1 MEILI
6 DDSWIGSGGIGRFSV
21 EVKKRIIFSK
31 AFKIPG
37 SPSSALATLKLPWF
51 MSKETVTFLPGYIPP
66 IFSLGKYVLTIHD
79 LNHIDRPENSSLLK
93 KIFYYLVVKRGCKKA
108 YKILTVSEFSRQ
120 RVVRWADVA
129 PDKVINVGNGVCERF
144 NANVEPYNIDAAYFL
159 CVGNRKAHKNEA
171 RVIEAF
177 ASAELDEGVKLVF
190 NGEADPFLEKLVKK
204 HNLTSRVDFI
214 GKVPEESLPSL
225 YKGAKGLL
233 FPSLYEGFGLPVLEA
248 MACGTPVITSNVT
261 SLPEVAGN
269 AAILINPTD
278 TNELIEAIERLEN
291 NPDLRNELVAK
302 GYERVSLFTWEKTAQ
317 KVQEVLD
324 SARNA

>member
-1 MEILI
+1 MEIIL
-6 DDSWIGSGGIGRFSV
+6 DGSWLGSGGIGRFYS
-21 EVKKRIIFSK
+21 EVKKRLSFGKEIKLSGNP
-31 AFKIPG
+31 A
-37 SPSSALATLKLPWF
+37 SALVTLKLPWF
-51 MSKETVTFLPGYIPP
+51 IPRGTVVLLPGYIPP

-93 KIFYYLVVKRGCKKA
+93 KAFYYSIVKRGCKKA

-120 RVVRWADVA
+120 RVVNWAGVA
-129 PDKVINVGNGVCERF
+129 ADKVINVGNGVADSF
-144 NANVEPYNIDAAYFL
+144 NPNVESYDLGAPYFL

-177 ASAELDEGVKLVF
+177 ASAELDDGVKLVF
-190 NGEADPFLEKLVKK
+190 TGAAEPFLEILIRE
-204 HNLTSRVDFI
+204 HGLTSRVEFM
-214 GKVPEESLPSL
+214 GNVSEETLPSL
-225 YKGAKGLL
+225 YKGARGLL

-278 TNELIEAIERLEN
+278 TDELRSAIERLEN
-291 NPDLRNELVAK
+291 DTQLRNVLVAK
-302 GYERVSLFTWEKTAQ
+302 GYERVRLFTWEKTAQ